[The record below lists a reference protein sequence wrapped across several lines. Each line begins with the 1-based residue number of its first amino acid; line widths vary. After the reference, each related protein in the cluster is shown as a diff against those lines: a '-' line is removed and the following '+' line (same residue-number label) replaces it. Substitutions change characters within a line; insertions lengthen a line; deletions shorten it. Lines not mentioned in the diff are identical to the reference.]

1 MRAVEI
7 RPGVRIRWVEVP
19 GATPARVY
27 LHGLGASSAP
37 YYAEA
42 VAHPLLAGR
51 RSLMMDMLGF
61 GISDRPAGFAY
72 SLEGHADALA
82 VALAKIGLRRCEI
95 IGHSMGG
102 AVAIV
107 LAARHPEMVRSLVLV
122 DPHVDPATP
131 SLGAPGSRGIAA
143 YSEADFLS
151 HGFDRVLRD
160 VGPHWAATMRM
171 AGREALYRSAVDL
184 VRGTSPT
191 MRKLLLELEIPRV
204 FLHPEDA
211 PPSGGRE
218 LAASGVQVVSVPNT
232 GHNIMIDNVEG
243 FARAVAQQ
251 RLSV

>member
-7 RPGVRIRWVEVP
+7 RPGVNIRWVEVP
-19 GATPARVY
+19 GASPARVY

-51 RSLMMDMLGF
+51 RSLMLDLLGF

-82 VALAKIGLRRCEI
+82 VALAKIGLRRSEI
-95 IGHSMGG
+95 VGHSMGG

-122 DPHVDPATP
+122 DPNLDPAEP
-131 SLGAPGSRGIAA
+131 YLGAGGSRGIAA
-143 YSEADFLS
+143 YGEAEFLAG
-151 HGFDRVLRD
+151 GFDQVLRD
-160 VGPHWAATMRM
+160 VGPEWAATMRL
-171 AGREALYRSAVDL
+171 AGREALYRSAVGL
-184 VRGTSPT
+184 VRGTHPT
-191 MRKLLLELEIPRV
+191 MRKLLLELEIPCV
-204 FLHPEDA
+204 LLHPADS
-211 PPSGGRE
+211 PPAGARE
-218 LAASGVQVVSVPNT
+218 LTQAGVQLVAVPDT
-232 GHNIMIDNVEG
+232 GHNIMIDNVDG

-251 RLSV
+251 RLLV

>member
-19 GATPARVY
+19 GASPARVY

-51 RSLMMDMLGF
+51 RSLMMDLLGF
-61 GISDRPAGFAY
+61 GISDRPTGFAY

-82 VALAKIGLRRCEI
+82 VALAKIGLRRSEI

-107 LAARHPEMVRSLVLV
+107 LAARHPEIVRSLVLV

-131 SLGAPGSRGIAA
+131 ALGAPGSRGIAA
-143 YSEADFLS
+143 YGEADFLS
-151 HGFDRVLRD
+151 HGFERVLRED
-160 VGPHWAATMRM
+160 WTELMERFALEPEGISARHGRALQLRPKARDASVRVRAATLD
-171 AGREALYRSAVDL
+171 G
-184 VRGTSPT
+184 
-191 MRKLLLELEIPRV
+191 
-204 FLHPEDA
+204 A
-211 PPSGGRE
+211 PL
-218 LAASGVQVVSVPNT
+218 LAAP
-232 GHNIMIDNVEG
+232 
-243 FARAVAQQ
+243 RAFYLRRTFTAQILD
-251 RLSV
+251 RAGLLRATR